1 MAAITGQNLYL
12 KFGGTVLDTDYRTFG
27 GTRTI
32 DTVDASAG
40 SDSYKT
46 YLTTLLDGTRSA
58 TIVIQASDT
67 ATKGTLTPGTG
78 GTLEWGL
85 EGTASGKVKALCT
98 AVFVSS
104 YNESMSYNDLVVVD
118 VNWQLNADITDS
130 TY

>member
-1 MAAITGQNLYL
+1 MAAITGTNLYL

-32 DTVDASAG
+32 DSVDASAG
-40 SDSYKT
+40 SDTYKT
-46 YLTTLLDGTRSA
+46 YLTTLKDGTRSA
-58 TIVIQASDT
+58 TIVVQAADT
-67 ATKGTLTPGTG
+67 STKGTLVPGVG

-85 EGTASGKVKALCT
+85 EGTASGSVKALCT
-98 AVFVSS
+98 AAFVSS

-118 VNWQLNADITDS
+118 VSWQLNADVTDS